1 MKANFFEVGALN
13 MQAIFVKKVNKSNF
27 NSLFHFHEV
36 CELNYIVEGTGKC
49 IVGDCIRNY
58 SAGDLVLLGPN
69 LPHIWYGD
77 PSECDSGGSQ
87 TGKAIVVYFP
97 ANYLKILGLEE
108 PFIQKVDSLIEKS
121 KAGVHFPLKTRQKVT
136 ALLNE
141 IVNATGLTKIILF
154 LEIMNVLINT
164 KRYEQLSSLAFRFS
178 LNEKDTER
186 MNNVYRYTLENF
198 RDPIDL
204 STIAKIA
211 NMTPPA
217 FCGFFKKRT
226 GKSFT
231 GFLNELRI
239 GHACK
244 LLGDLDLTIAD
255 ICYNSGYRNF
265 THFNDFF
272 KKITAKTPSEY
283 RKELMSI
290 EQTAQAL
297 T

>member
-1 MKANFFEVGALN
+1 MKANLIEVGGLN
-13 MQAIFVKKVNKSNF
+13 TQAIFVKKVNKSNF

-36 CELNYIVEGTGKC
+36 CELNYIVEGTGKS

-77 PSECDSGGSQ
+77 PLECDSDDSLS
-87 TGKAIVVYFP
+87 GKAIVIYFP
-97 ANYLKILGLEE
+97 ANYMKVLGLEDL
-108 PFIQKVDSLIEKS
+108 FIQKVETLIEKS
-121 KAGVHFPLKTRQKVT
+121 KAGVNFSLKTRQKT
-136 ALLNE
+136 AALLDK
-141 IVNATGLTKIILF
+141 ILDATGITKIILF
-154 LEIMNVLINT
+154 LEIMNILIDT
-164 KRYEQLSSLAFRFS
+164 KRYEQLSSSSFRFS
-178 LNEKDTER
+178 LNKKDTER
-186 MNNVYRYTLENF
+186 MNNVYRYALENF
-198 RDPIDL
+198 REPIDL
-204 STIAKIA
+204 ASIAKIA

-217 FCGFFKKRT
+217 FCSFFKKRT

-255 ICYNSGYRNF
+255 VCYSSGYRNF

-283 RKELMSI
+283 RKEFISI
-290 EQTAQAL
+290 E
-297 T
+297 

>member
-1 MKANFFEVGALN
+1 MKANLIEVGALN
-13 MQAIFVKKVNKSNF
+13 TQAILVKKVSKSYF

-36 CELNYIVEGTGKC
+36 CELNYIVEGSGKS

-77 PSECDSGGSQ
+77 PTESDVTETQ
-87 TGKAIVVYFP
+87 AGKAIVIYFP
-97 ANYLKILGLEE
+97 SNYLKILGLEE
-108 PFIQKVDSLIEKS
+108 PFIQKAENLIEKS
-121 KAGVHFPLKTRQKVT
+121 KGGVNFPSHTSKKIA
-136 ALLNE
+136 ALLDD
-141 IVNATGLTKIILF
+141 ILDATGITKIILF

-164 KRYEQLSSLAFRFS
+164 KKHDQLSSFAFRLSF
-178 LNEKDTER
+178 NEKDTER
-186 MNNVYRYTLENF
+186 MNNVYRYALENF
-198 RDPIDL
+198 REPIEL
-204 STIAKIA
+204 ATIAKIA

-217 FCGFFKKRT
+217 FCSFFKKRT

-244 LLGDLDLTIAD
+244 LLGDLDLTVAD
-255 ICYNSGYRNF
+255 VCYHSGYRNF

-290 EQTAQAL
+290 DVH
-297 T
+297 

>member
-1 MKANFFEVGALN
+1 MKASLIEVGAPN
-13 MQAIFVKKVNKSNF
+13 MQAIFAKKVSKNNF
-27 NSLFHFHEV
+27 NALFHFHEV
-36 CELNYIVEGTGKC
+36 CELNYIVEGTGKS

-77 PSECDSGGSQ
+77 PLGRDVKEKQ
-87 TGKAIVVYFP
+87 AGKAIVVYFP
-97 ANYLKILGLEE
+97 ANYMKILGLEE
-108 PFIQKVDSLIEKS
+108 PFIQKVENLIRKS
-121 KAGVHFPLKTRQKVT
+121 KSGISFPPKTRQKI
-136 ALLNE
+136 ADLLNE
-141 IVNATGLTKIILF
+141 IVNAEGITKIILF

-164 KRYEQLSSLAFRFS
+164 KKHEQLSSLAFRFS

-186 MNNVYRYTLENF
+186 MNNVYRYALENF
-198 RDPIDL
+198 REQIDL
-204 STIAKIA
+204 ATIAKIA

-255 ICYNSGYRNF
+255 ICYHSGYRNF

-272 KKITAKTPSEY
+272 KKTTSKTPSEY
-283 RKELMSI
+283 RKELMAV
-290 EQTAQAL
+290 Q
-297 T
+297 